1 MTVDALFS
9 QAGVIRTDTLA
20 DMFDV
25 AALLSKQPVP
35 AGDRVAIVTNAG
47 GPGIVCADACQAAGV
62 LVPELDASLAEELSR
77 HLPETASVA
86 NPIDMIATASA
97 EDYRRTLR
105 TLVDAA
111 AFDAILVIFVPPLV
125 TAADTVASAI
135 RDVAASAPGCAIAAV
150 FMTADGPPPE
160 LSGSGV
166 QVPGYQFPEEAARAL
181 ALAARYGRWRSHDDG
196 VAMVAAPDAVTRGA
210 AIISGELGAGAGWMA
225 PGAVAELLGCHGVP
239 VAAWRLADDAE
250 QAASAAVE
258 LGLPVALKAVARGL
272 VHKRDA
278 GAVAVALD
286 TPARVRSA
294 AAEMS
299 RSVTAAG
306 YELEGF
312 LEQPMIADGVELLV
326 GMVQDQSFGPVL
338 ACGAGGS
345 TAELL
350 NDVAVRITPVTD
362 VDAAEMLRT
371 LKSFPL
377 LTGYR
382 GGPARDLAAIESV
395 VLRVSAMV
403 EAHPEIV
410 ELDCNP
416 LIAGPDGALVVDARV
431 RVTAADSP
439 PPLPSVGN

>member
-1 MTVDALFS
+1 
-9 QAGVIRTDTLA
+9 
-20 DMFDV
+20 
-25 AALLSKQPVP
+25 
-35 AGDRVAIVTNAG
+35 
-47 GPGIVCADACQAAGV
+47 
-62 LVPELDASLAEELSR
+62 
-77 HLPETASVA
+77 
-86 NPIDMIATASA
+86 
-97 EDYRRTLR
+97 
-105 TLVDAA
+105 
-111 AFDAILVIFVPPLV
+111 
-125 TAADTVASAI
+125 
-135 RDVAASAPGCAIAAV
+135 
-150 FMTADGPPPE
+150 
-160 LSGSGV
+160 
-166 QVPGYQFPEEAARAL
+166 
-181 ALAARYGRWRSHDDG
+181 
-196 VAMVAAPDAVTRGA
+196 
-210 AIISGELGAGAGWMA
+210 
-225 PGAVAELLGCHGVP
+225 
-239 VAAWRLADDAE
+239 
-250 QAASAAVE
+250 
-258 LGLPVALKAVARGL
+258 